1 MTQDDQP
8 PRGNL
13 RQVRILLW
21 LLVALAVIGTAGF
34 LLWPQRTVSVQST
47 GTATLGGP
55 VSLTGGDGKPFSSA
69 TLAGKPY
76 AIYFGYT
83 RCGDVCPI
91 TLARLT
97 RLRAQ
102 AGGNDAFAILFV
114 TIDPANDGPKEVG
127 QYAELFGSPIIGLTG
142 SQAQIDRVK
151 KQYGIFAAPEPMQ
164 GGGMKMDHT
173 ATVLLFDRD
182 GKLAG
187 TIATDETDQ
196 AALAKLKHLTA

>member
-1 MTQDDQP
+1 MTEDAQP

-55 VSLTGGDGKPFSSA
+55 FSLTGGDGKPFSSA

>member
-55 VSLTGGDGKPFSSA
+55 FSLTGGDGKPFSSA